1 MNLINST
8 QVEYGYNSARKTLE
22 VYKPFEDQLLVAQ
35 SNEELLNTYREYIKH
50 VTDPS
55 TIICVY
61 ERAAAQLC
69 LVPGNFNFLPE
80 IILAQYGFCQ
90 KSGLITA
97 HMYSN

>member
-1 MNLINST
+1 M
-8 QVEYGYNSARKTLE
+8 EYGYNSARKTLE

-50 VTDPS
+50 ITDPS

-69 LVPGNFNFLPE
+69 LVPGNFYFLAV
-80 IILAQYGFCQ
+80 ILAQYCFC
-90 KSGLITA
+90 
-97 HMYSN
+97 